1 MSKTKSRKPGI
12 ARAAAFLSVMF
23 AISIMAGAAFAQSE
37 TGQITGKVTDANG
50 AVVAGAAVNLNSVET
65 GVQRTATTNDEGIY
79 AITNLQPGV
88 YEITVQAANFAKST
102 QRVQVTVG
110 AKASLETTLSVSAI
124 STETV
129 NVVDTAGVEV
139 NTQSQELSNVVSG
152 TQIREL
158 PTVTRNP
165 YNLVQ
170 LSGNATTDDPST
182 SLNATAGTA
191 TWRGAGASLNG
202 QRAAST
208 NVLLDG
214 ADNNDSYIAA
224 VGQSIPLD
232 SVQEFRVITSN
243 FSSEY
248 GRASGGIV
256 NVATRGGSNEFHGTA
271 YAFNRLSR
279 LASNG
284 FANNAT
290 EVPRGVFTRNQFGY
304 SFGGRIVKD
313 KLFFFNSTE
322 WTRVRSQG
330 ELLAFVPTQQLI
342 NLSAPATQNFFS
354 GYSLAARATGRIR
367 TASELGITGVPG
379 DTPAFQEV
387 AYSVPTDLGGGFP
400 QNDASTVTRID
411 WNLSDNTQ
419 IYGRYALQDNITLPG
434 TGANSPYEGF
444 NTGTTA
450 FNQNFLVSLTR
461 TFSPNLVSASKI
473 AFNRVNTG
481 NPLGDQPPGPT
492 LYMNEIFAVNVDQN
506 TPVNVAFPGYLP
518 FTPGSAIPAN
528 GPSNQLQLYQ
538 DLNYLT
544 GRHQFRFGGQFFNI
558 QQNRTF
564 GAFLNSVQTLGINN
578 VQAYNNLVA
587 GELVKFQGAVDPQGG
602 FPGDFVT
609 TPLSP
614 PSFSRSNVYNEWA
627 AYINDGWRIRPNV
640 MLNLGLRYEYY
651 GVQHNKDPELDSNF
665 YFGSGST
672 LQERIRNGSVQI
684 AKNSSIGGL
693 WKKDFNNFAPRVGFA
708 WDIFGDG
715 KTSLR
720 GGYGMSYE
728 RNFGNVTFNV
738 IQNPPSQTV
747 VALTAGVDV
756 PSLAISLNNAG
767 PLAGS
772 GTTVRLPGSS
782 LRHVREDIVN
792 AYAHF
797 WSGALERELGQGTVA
812 SVEYSGSAGRALYS
826 LENINRSGAGLAYL
840 GSPATTPT
848 GATSSRLNGQY
859 TNINTRGNNGYSNYN
874 ALIVGIASNNFRN
887 HGLQFTAR
895 YTLSKA
901 KDNLSSTFSDS
912 NANASLGLLDPFDPK
927 FDYGYA
933 DFDSRHRLVT
943 SFNYEI
949 PLFKNAE
956 SSLVRN
962 LLGGF
967 SLTGIFIARTGNPF
981 TVFDCT
987 TASSGACPRYVPSTG
1002 SVSSSSS
1009 GNLTEVGANS
1019 FSFLQ
1024 LPAASP
1030 FVNPVAGNGVVGPF
1044 PAEMSKRNAFR
1055 GPGFWNADLGLYK
1068 RIKFNEKYSM
1078 QLRLEAFN
1086 VFNHANLFIVPGSL
1100 DISGFTDAAGNPT
1113 ASFIPAQRG
1122 VFTSGNLERRNVQLA
1137 AKFIF

>member
-1 MSKTKSRKPGI
+1 MIMNKNKFRRTTNAGLLVLC
-12 ARAAAFLSVMF
+12 AVFAVLMMVESVL
-23 AISIMAGAAFAQSE
+23 AQSE
-37 TGQITGKVTDANG
+37 TGQITGKVTDPNG
-50 AVVAGAAVNLNSVET
+50 AVVTGAAVTLSSVET
-65 GVQRTATTNDEGIY
+65 GVQRTATTNDEGVY
-79 AITNLQPGV
+79 AITNLQSGV
-88 YEITVQAANFAKST
+88 YEVVVEAANFARST

-110 AKASLETTLSVSAI
+110 AKASLETALSVSGINTATI
-124 STETV
+124 D
-129 NVVDTAGVEV
+129 VVDSAGVEV
-139 NTQSQELSNVVSG
+139 NTQTQELSNVVSG

-182 SLNATAGTA
+182 SQNGTGG
-191 TWRGAGASLNG
+191 TSTFRGAGASLNG

-214 ADNNDSYIAA
+214 ADNNDSYTA
-224 VGQSIPLD
+224 VIGQSIPLD

-248 GRASGGIV
+248 GRATGGIV

-271 YAFNRLSR
+271 YEFNRISR

-290 EVPRGVFTRNQFGY
+290 DVPRGVFTRNQFGY
-304 SFGGRIVKD
+304 SFGGRIIKD

-330 ELLAFVPTQQLI
+330 ELLAFVPTSQLI
-342 NLSAPATQNFFS
+342 GLSAAATRNFFS
-354 GYSLAARATGRIR
+354 GYTLAARPTGRVR
-367 TASELGITGVPG
+367 TASELGITGVPAN
-379 DTPAFQEV
+379 TPAFQEV

-400 QNDASTVTRID
+400 QNDLSTITRVD
-411 WNLSDNTQ
+411 WILSDKTQ

-450 FNQNFLVSLTR
+450 YNQNFLASLTH
-461 TFSPNLVSASKI
+461 TFSPKFVSATKL
-473 AFNRVNTG
+473 AFNRFNTG

-492 LYMNEIFAVNVDQN
+492 LYMNETFAVNVDQN
-506 TPVNVAFPGYLP
+506 TPVNVAYPGYLP

-528 GPSNQLQLYQ
+528 GPTNQLQVYQ

-544 GRHQFRFGGQFFNI
+544 GHHQFRFGGQFFNI

-564 GAFLNSVQTLGINN
+564 GAFLNSVQTLGNNN

-587 GELVKFQGAVDPQGG
+587 GQLVKFQGAVDPQGG
-602 FPGDFVT
+602 FPGSFVT
-609 TPLSP
+609 TPLSA

-627 AYINDGWRIRPNV
+627 AYVNDAWRIHPTV
-640 MLNLGLRYEYY
+640 TLNLGLRYEYY
-651 GVQHNKDPELDSNF
+651 GVQHNKNADLDSNF
-665 YFGSGST
+665 YFGSGNT

-684 AKNSSIGGL
+684 AKNSAVGGL
-693 WKKDFNNFAPRVGFA
+693 WQKDWNNFAPRLGFA
-708 WDIFGDG
+708 WDVLGDG

-738 IQNPPSQTV
+738 IQNPPAQTV
-747 VALTAGVDV
+747 VALTAGVEV
-756 PSLAISLNNAG
+756 PSLSISRDNAG

-772 GTTVRLPGSS
+772 GTTIRLPGAS

-797 WSGALERELGQGTVA
+797 WSAAFERELGRGTVA

-826 LENINRSGAGLAYL
+826 LENINRTGTGLVYL

-848 GATSSRLNGQY
+848 GGASSRLNGQY
-859 TNINTRGNNGYSNYN
+859 TNINTRANNGFSNYN

-887 HGLQFTAR
+887 QGLDFTAR
-895 YTLSKA
+895 YSLSTA

-927 FDYGYA
+927 LDYGYA
-933 DFDSRHRLVT
+933 DFDARHRFVA
-943 SFNYEI
+943 SFNYEV
-949 PLFKNAE
+949 PFFKNAD

-967 SLTGIFIARTGNPF
+967 SLTGIFNARTGNPF

-1002 SVSSSSS
+1002 TVTSTS
-1009 GNLTEVGANS
+1009 GNLTSVGANS
-1019 FSFLQ
+1019 FNYIQ
-1024 LPAASP
+1024 LPAANP
-1030 FVNPVAGNGVVGPF
+1030 FVNPLTGTGVVGPF

-1055 GPGFWNADLGLYK
+1055 GPGYWNADLGLYK
-1068 RIKFNEKYSM
+1068 RVKFSETYSL
-1078 QLRLEAFN
+1078 QFRLEAFN

-1100 DISGFTDAAGNPT
+1100 DISGFTDAAGNP
-1113 ASFIPAQRG
+1113 APSFIPAQRG

-1137 AKFIF
+1137 VKFIF

>member
-1 MSKTKSRKPGI
+1 MSKTKFRQSVATG
-12 ARAAAFLSVMF
+12 ALAFLSVVF
-23 AISIMAGAAFAQSE
+23 AVALLAGSALAQSE
-37 TGQITGKVTDANG
+37 TGQISGKVSDANG
-50 AVVAGAAVNLNSVET
+50 AVVAGAAVSLKSVET
-65 GVQRTATTNDEGIY
+65 GAQRTATTNEDGVY

-110 AKASLETTLSVSAI
+110 AKASLETTLSVSEL

-129 NVVDTAGVEV
+129 NVIDNAGVEV
-139 NTQSQELSNVVSG
+139 NTQSHELSNVVSG

-182 SLNATAGTA
+182 SQNGTAGTS
-191 TWRGAGASLNG
+191 TFRGAGASLNG

-214 ADNNDSYIAA
+214 ADNNDSYTAV
-224 VGQSIPLD
+224 VGQNIPLD

-256 NVATRGGSNEFHGTA
+256 NVATRAGSNDFHGTA

-290 EVPRGVFTRNQFGY
+290 DVPRGVFTRNQFGY
-304 SFGGRIVKD
+304 SFGGRIIKD

-354 GYSLAARATGRIR
+354 AYQLAARATGRTR
-367 TASELGITGVPG
+367 TAGELGITGVPAG
-379 DTPAFQEV
+379 TIAFQEV

-400 QNDASTVTRID
+400 QNDVSTVTRLD
-411 WNLSDNTQ
+411 WNLSEKTQ
-419 IYGRYALQDNITLPG
+419 VYGRYALQDNITLPG

-450 FNQNFLVSLTR
+450 YNQNILVSLTH
-461 TFSPNLVSASKI
+461 TFSPTFVSASKI

-492 LYMNEIFAVNVDQN
+492 LYMNEVFAVNIDQN

-518 FTPGSAIPAN
+518 FNPGSAIPAN
-528 GPSNQLQLYQ
+528 GPSNQIQLYQ
-538 DLNYLT
+538 DINYLR
-544 GRHQFRFGGQFFNI
+544 GNHQFRFGGQFFNI

-564 GAFLNSVQTLGINN
+564 GAFLNSVQTLGVNN
-578 VQAYNNLVA
+578 VQAFNNLVA
-587 GELVKFQGAVDPQGG
+587 GQLVKFQGAVDPQGG

-609 TPLSP
+609 TPLAP

-627 AYINDGWRIRPNV
+627 MYVNDSWRIRPTL

-651 GVQHNKDPELDSNF
+651 GVQHNKSPELDSNF
-665 YFGSGST
+665 YFGQGST
-672 LQERIRNGSVQI
+672 LQERIRNGSVQQ
-684 AKNSSIGGL
+684 ANQSAVGGL
-693 WKKDFNNFAPRVGFA
+693 WQKDWNNFAPRVGFA
-708 WDIFGDG
+708 WDMFGDG

-738 IQNPPSQTV
+738 IQNPPAQTV

-756 PSLAISLNNAG
+756 PTLDISRDNAG

-772 GTTVRLPGSS
+772 GTTIRLPGSS

-797 WSGALERELGQGTVA
+797 WSASFERELGTGTVA

-826 LENINRSGAGLAYL
+826 LENINRNGAGLVYL

-848 GATSSRLNGQY
+848 GGTSSRLNGQY
-859 TNINTRGNNGYSNYN
+859 TNINTRGNNGFSNYN
-874 ALIVGIASNNFRN
+874 ALIVGLDSNNFRN
-887 HGLQFTAR
+887 KGLQFTAR
-895 YTLSKA
+895 YTFSVA

-912 NANASLGLLDPFDPK
+912 NGNASLGLLDPFDPGL
-927 FDYGYA
+927 DYGYA
-933 DFDSRHRLVT
+933 DFDSRHRFVT

-949 PLFKNAE
+949 PFFKNADN
-956 SSLVRN
+956 SLVRN
-962 LLGGF
+962 VLGGF
-967 SLTGIFIARTGNPF
+967 SLTGIMNARTGNPF

-987 TASSGACPRYVPSTG
+987 TASSGACPRYVPSTSING
-1002 SVSSSSS
+1002 GAS
-1009 GNLTEVGANS
+1009 GNLQPVGANS
-1019 FSFLQ
+1019 FNFIN
-1024 LPAASP
+1024 LPAANP
-1030 FVNPVAGNGVVGPF
+1030 FVNPIAGNGVVGPF

-1055 GPGFWNADLGLYK
+1055 GPGYWNADLGLYK
-1068 RIKFNEKYSM
+1068 RIRFNENYSM
-1078 QLRLEAFN
+1078 QLRLEVFN

-1100 DISGFTDAAGNPT
+1100 DVSGFTDAAGNPT

>member
-1 MSKTKSRKPGI
+1 MSKNKLRQS
-12 ARAAAFLSVMF
+12 AATGAIAFLSVVF
-23 AISIMAGAAFAQSE
+23 AMAMMAGAALAQSE
-37 TGQITGKVTDANG
+37 TGQITGKVSDANG
-50 AVVAGAAVNLNSVET
+50 AVVAGAAVSLSSVET
-65 GVQRTATTNDEGIY
+65 GVQRTAITNDDGVY

-102 QRVQVTVG
+102 QRLQVTVG

-129 NVVDTAGVEV
+129 NVIDNAGVEV
-139 NTQSQELSNVVSG
+139 NTQTHELSNIVTG

-182 SLNATAGTA
+182 SQNGTSGTA

-224 VGQSIPLD
+224 VGQNIPLD

-290 EVPRGVFTRNQFGY
+290 DVPRGVFTRNQFGY
-304 SFGGRIVKD
+304 SFGGRVIKD

-330 ELLAFVPTQQLI
+330 ELLAFVPTQELI
-342 NLSAPATQNFFS
+342 NLSAPATRDFFS
-354 GYSLAARATGRIR
+354 AYTLAARPTGRIR
-367 TASELGITGVPG
+367 TASQLGITGVPG
-379 DTPAFQEV
+379 NTPAFQEV

-400 QNDASTVTRID
+400 QNDVSTVTRID
-411 WNLSDNTQ
+411 WNLSDKTQ
-419 IYGRYALQDNITLPG
+419 VYGRYALQDNITLPG

-450 FNQNFLVSLTR
+450 YNQNFLVSLTH
-461 TFSPNLVSASKI
+461 TLSPNFVSASKL

-492 LYMNEIFAVNVDQN
+492 LYINEATAVNIDQN
-506 TPVNVAFPGYLP
+506 TPVAIAFPGYLP
-518 FTPGSAIPAN
+518 FNPGSAIPAN
-528 GPSNQLQLYQ
+528 GPSNQFQLYQ
-538 DLNYLT
+538 DMNYLR
-544 GRHQFRFGGQFFNI
+544 GRHQIRFGGQFFNI

-564 GAFLNSVQTLGINN
+564 GAFLNSVQTLGNN
-578 VQAYNNLVA
+578 TVQALNNLVA
-587 GELVKFQGAVDPQGG
+587 GQLVKFQGAVDPQGG
-602 FPGDFVT
+602 FPGSFVT

-614 PSFSRSNVYNEWA
+614 PAFSRSNVYNEWA
-627 AYINDGWRIRPNV
+627 AYVNDAWRVRPSLT
-640 MLNLGLRYEYY
+640 LNLGLRYEFY
-651 GVQHNKDPELDSNF
+651 GVQHNKNPELDSNF
-665 YFGSGST
+665 YFGAGST

-684 AKNSSIGGL
+684 AKNSPVGAL
-693 WKKDFNNFAPRVGFA
+693 WKKDLNNFAPRVGFA

-738 IQNPPSQTV
+738 IQNPPAQTV

-756 PSLAISLNNAG
+756 PSLAISRNNSG

-772 GTTVRLPGSS
+772 GTTIRLPGSS

-797 WSGALERELGQGTVA
+797 WSAAFERELGQGTVA
-812 SVEYSGSAGRALYS
+812 SLEYSGSAGRALYS
-826 LENINRSGAGLAYL
+826 LENINRTGTGLAYL
-840 GSPATTPT
+840 GSPAITPT
-848 GATSSRLNGQY
+848 GGASSRLNGQY
-859 TNINTRGNNGYSNYN
+859 TNINSRANNGFSNYN
-874 ALIVGIASNNFRN
+874 ALIVGLASNNFRKS
-887 HGLQFTAR
+887 GLQFTAR
-895 YTLSKA
+895 YSWSVA

-933 DFDSRHRLVT
+933 DFDARHRFVS

-949 PLFKNAE
+949 PFFKNAD

-967 SLTGIFIARTGNPF
+967 SLTGIVNARTGNPF

-987 TASSGACPRYVPSTG
+987 TAGSGACPRYVPSTG
-1002 SVSSSSS
+1002 SASGSRS
-1009 GNLTEVGANS
+1009 GNSVGANS
-1019 FSFLQ
+1019 FSFLE
-1024 LPAASP
+1024 LPAANP
-1030 FVNPVAGNGVVGPF
+1030 FVNPLTGNGVVGPF

-1055 GPGFWNADLGLYK
+1055 GPGYWNADLGLYK
-1068 RIKFNEKYSM
+1068 RVKFNEKYSM

-1100 DISGFTDAAGNPT
+1100 DVSGFTDAAGNPIP
-1113 ASFIPAQRG
+1113 SFIPANRG

-1137 AKFIF
+1137 VKFIF

>member
-1 MSKTKSRKPGI
+1 MSKSKL
-12 ARAAAFLSVMF
+12 RATTTRALGFLSVVLALAMF
-23 AISIMAGAAFAQSE
+23 AATAPAQSE
-37 TGQITGKVTDANG
+37 TGQITGKVADSNG
-50 AVVAGAAVNLNSVET
+50 AVVAGAAVNLKSAET
-65 GVQRTATTNDEGIY
+65 GVQRSATSNDEGVY
-79 AITNLQPGV
+79 LITNLQPGV
-88 YEITVQAANFAKST
+88 YEVTTQAPNFAKST

-110 AKASLETTLSVSAI
+110 AKASLETRLSVSEI
-124 STETV
+124 STQTV
-129 NVVDTAGVEV
+129 DVIDSSGIEV
-139 NTQSQELSNVVSG
+139 NTQNQELSNVVSG

-182 SLNATAGTA
+182 SQNDTSGTS
-191 TWRGAGASLNG
+191 TYRGAGASLNG

-208 NVLLDG
+208 NILLDG
-214 ADNNDSYIAA
+214 ADNNNSYTAT
-224 VGQSIPLD
+224 VGQNIPLD

-256 NVATRGGSNEFHGTA
+256 NVATRGGSNELHGTA
-271 YAFNRLSR
+271 YAFNRLSK

-290 EVPRGVFTRNQFGY
+290 NVPRGVFTRNQFGY
-304 SFGGRIVKD
+304 SAGGRIIKD

-342 NLSAPATQNFFS
+342 DLSAPATRDFFS
-354 GYSLAARATGRIR
+354 AYTLAARATGRIR
-367 TASELGITGVPG
+367 TAGELGITSVPAS
-379 DTPAFQEV
+379 TPAFQEV

-400 QNDASTVTRID
+400 QNDVSTVTRID
-411 WNLSDNTQ
+411 WNLSDKTQ
-419 IYGRYALQDNITLPG
+419 IYGRYALQDNLTLPG
-434 TGANSPYEGF
+434 TNANSPYQGF

-450 FNQNFLVSLTR
+450 FNQNFLASLTH
-461 TFSPNLVSASKI
+461 TFSPYLVSASKL

-481 NPLGDQPPGPT
+481 SPLGDQPPGPT
-492 LYMNEIFAVNVDQN
+492 LYMNETFAVNIDQS
-506 TPVNVAFPGYLP
+506 TPVNIAFPGYLP
-518 FTPGSAIPAN
+518 FNPGSAIPAD
-528 GPSNQLQLYQ
+528 GPINQLQLYQ
-538 DLNYLT
+538 DFNYLS
-544 GRHQFRFGGQFFNI
+544 GRHQFRFGGSAFNI
-558 QQNRTF
+558 QQNRSF
-564 GAFLNSVQTLGINN
+564 GAFLNSVQTLGNNN
-578 VQAYNNLVA
+578 VQALNRLVA
-587 GELVKFQGAVDPQGG
+587 GQLEKFQGAVDPQGG

-627 AYINDGWRIRPNV
+627 LYLNDSWRVRPALT
-640 MLNLGLRYEYY
+640 LNLGLRYEYY
-651 GVQHNKDPELDSNF
+651 GVQHNKDPQLDSNF

-684 AKNSSIGGL
+684 AKDSPVGGL
-693 WKKDFNNFAPRVGFA
+693 WRQDRNNFAPRVGFA

-720 GGYGMSYE
+720 GGYGVSYE

-738 IQNPPSQTV
+738 IQNPPAQTV
-747 VALTAGVDV
+747 VSLTAGVEV
-756 PSLAISLNNAG
+756 PSLSISRNNSG

-772 GTTVRLPGSS
+772 GTTIRLPGAS

-797 WSGALERELGQGTVA
+797 WSAAFERELGSGTVA

-826 LENINRSGAGLAYL
+826 LENINRTGTGLVYL

-848 GATSSRLNGQY
+848 GGASSRLNGQY
-859 TNINTRGNNGYSNYN
+859 TNINTRANNGYSNYN
-874 ALIVGIASNNFRN
+874 ALVVGIESNNFRN
-887 HGLQFTAR
+887 RGLQFTAR
-895 YTLSKA
+895 YTLSAA

-912 NANASLGLLDPFDPK
+912 NANASLGLLDPFDPS

-933 DFDSRHRLVT
+933 DFDSRHRFVS

-949 PLFKNAE
+949 PYFNNVD
-956 SSLVRN
+956 SRLVRH

-967 SLTGIFIARTGNPF
+967 ALTSIITARTGNPF

-987 TASSGACPRYVPSTG
+987 TASSGACPRYVPTSG
-1002 SVSSSSS
+1002 SIDFSGS
-1009 GNLTEVGANS
+1009 GNPQPVGANS
-1019 FSFLQ
+1019 FSFVQ
-1024 LPAASP
+1024 LPAAAP
-1030 FVNPVAGNGVVGPF
+1030 FFNSVAGNGVVGPF
-1044 PAEMSKRNAFR
+1044 PAQMSKRNAFR
-1055 GPGFWNADLGLYK
+1055 GPGYWNVDMGLYK
-1068 RIKFNEKYSM
+1068 RVRFSEKYSM
-1078 QLRLEAFN
+1078 QLRFEAFN

-1100 DISGFTDAAGNPT
+1100 DISGFTDAEGNPT
-1113 ASFIPAQRG
+1113 PGFIPAQRG

-1137 AKFIF
+1137 VKFIF

>member
-1 MSKTKSRKPGI
+1 MSKTKSRRSVV
-12 ARAAAFLSVMF
+12 ACTLAFLSVVF
-23 AISIMAGAAFAQSE
+23 AIAIMTGSALAQSE
-37 TGQITGKVTDANG
+37 TGQITGKVIDTNG
-50 AVVAGAAVNLNSVET
+50 AVVAGAAVTLNSVET
-65 GVQRTATTNDEGIY
+65 GTQRTATTNEDGIY
-79 AITNLQPGV
+79 TITNLQPGV
-88 YEITVQAANFAKST
+88 YEISVQAANFAKST

-110 AKASLETTLSVSAI
+110 AKASLDTTLSVSAI

-129 NVVDTAGVEV
+129 NVIDNAGVEV
-139 NTQSQELSNVVSG
+139 NTQTQELSNVVSG

-182 SLNATAGTA
+182 SQNGTAGTA
-191 TWRGAGASLNG
+191 TFRGAGASLNG

-214 ADNNDSYIAA
+214 ADNNDSYAA
-224 VGQSIPLD
+224 VIGQNIPLD

-256 NVATRGGSNEFHGTA
+256 NVATRGGSNDFHGTA

-290 EVPRGVFTRNQFGY
+290 AVPRGVFTRNQFGY

-330 ELLAFVPTQQLI
+330 ELLAFVPTPQLI
-342 NLSAPATQNFFS
+342 SLSAPATRDFFS
-354 GYSLAARATGRIR
+354 AYTLAARATGRVR
-367 TASELGITGVPG
+367 TAGDLGITGVPG
-379 DTPAFQEV
+379 STPAFMEV

-400 QNDASTVTRID
+400 QNDASTVTRVD
-411 WNLSDNTQ
+411 WNLSDKTQ
-419 IYGRYALQDNITLPG
+419 VYGRYALQDNITLPG

-450 FNQNFLVSLTR
+450 FNQNFLVSLTH
-461 TFSPNLVSASKI
+461 TFSSNLVSASKI

-481 NPLGDQPPGPT
+481 NPLGEQPPGPT
-492 LYMNEIFAVNVDQN
+492 LYMNETFAVNVDQN

-518 FTPGSAIPAN
+518 FNPGSAIPAN
-528 GPSNQLQLYQ
+528 GPSNQLQIYQ
-538 DLNYLT
+538 DLNYLR
-544 GRHQFRFGGQFFNI
+544 GHHQLRVGGQFFNI

-564 GAFLNSVQTLGINN
+564 GAFLNSVQTLGNNN
-578 VQAYNNLVA
+578 VQAFNNLVA
-587 GELVKFQGAVDPQGG
+587 GQLVKFQGAVDPQGG
-602 FPGDFVT
+602 FPGSFVT
-609 TPLSP
+609 TPLNP

-627 AYINDGWRIRPNV
+627 AYINDGWHVRQNL
-640 MLNLGLRYEYY
+640 MLNLGMRYEFY
-651 GVQHNKDPELDSNF
+651 GVQHNKNPNLDSNF
-665 YFGSGST
+665 YFGPGST

-684 AKNSSIGGL
+684 AKNSPVHGL
-693 WKKDFNNFAPRVGFA
+693 WKKDWNNFAPRVGFA

-720 GGYGMSYE
+720 GGYGISYE

-738 IQNPPSQTV
+738 IQNPPAQTV

-756 PSLAISLNNAG
+756 PTLAISRNNSG

-772 GTTVRLPGSS
+772 GTTIRLPGSS

-797 WSGALERELGQGTVA
+797 WSASFERELGQGTVA

-826 LENINRSGAGLAYL
+826 LENINRNGAGLVYL
-840 GSPATTPT
+840 GGPATTPA
-848 GATSSRLNGQY
+848 GGTSSRLNGQY
-859 TNINTRGNNGYSNYN
+859 TNINSRANNGFSNYN
-874 ALIVGIASNNFRN
+874 ALIVGLASNNFRN
-887 HGLQFTAR
+887 RGLQFTAA
-895 YTLSKA
+895 YTLSTA

-912 NANASLGLLDPFDPK
+912 NANASLGLLDPFNPK

-933 DFDSRHRLVT
+933 DFDARHRFVT
-943 SFNYEI
+943 SFNYEV
-949 PLFKNAE
+949 PFFKNAE

-962 LLGGF
+962 LLGGY
-967 SLTGIFIARTGNPF
+967 SLTGIFNARSGNPF

-987 TASSGACPRYVPSTG
+987 TASSGACPRYVPST
-1002 SVSSSSS
+1002 SVRNS
-1009 GNLTEVGANS
+1009 GTGNSVGANS
-1019 FSFLQ
+1019 FSFLE
-1024 LPAASP
+1024 LPAANP
-1030 FVNPVAGNGVVGPF
+1030 FVNPISHNGVVGPF

-1055 GPGFWNADLGLYK
+1055 GPGYWNADLGLYK
-1068 RIKFNEKYSM
+1068 RIKLTEKYSM
-1078 QLRLEAFN
+1078 QLRLEVFD

-1113 ASFIPAQRG
+1113 PSFIPAQRG

>member
-1 MSKTKSRKPGI
+1 MSKTNFRQSISTGGL
-12 ARAAAFLSVMF
+12 AFLSVVF
-23 AISIMAGAAFAQSE
+23 AIAMMAGTTLAQSE
-37 TGQITGKVTDANG
+37 TGQITGKVTDPNG
-50 AVVAGAAVNLNSVET
+50 AVVAGAAINLSSVET
-65 GVQRTATTNDEGIY
+65 GAQRTATTNDEGVY
-79 AITNLQPGV
+79 AITNLQPGI

-102 QRVQVTVG
+102 QRLQVTVG

-124 STETV
+124 NTATV
-129 NVVDTAGVEV
+129 DVIDNAGVEV
-139 NTQSQELSNVVSG
+139 NTQTQELSNVVSG

-170 LSGNATTDDPST
+170 LSGNATTEDPST
-182 SLNATAGTA
+182 SQNATAGTS
-191 TWRGAGASLNG
+191 TFRGAGASLNG

-214 ADNNDSYIAA
+214 ADNNDSYTAI

-256 NVATRGGSNEFHGTA
+256 NVATRGGSNDFHGTA

-290 EVPRGVFTRNQFGY
+290 DVPRGVFTRNQFGY
-304 SFGGRIVKD
+304 SFGGRAIKD

-342 NLSAPATQNFFS
+342 NLSAPATRDFFS
-354 GYSLAARATGRIR
+354 AYTLAARSTGRIR
-367 TASELGITGVPG
+367 TAGELGITGVPAS
-379 DTPAFQEV
+379 TPAFQEV

-400 QNDASTVTRID
+400 QNDTSTVTRVD
-411 WNLSDNTQ
+411 WNLSDKTQ

-450 FNQNFLVSLTR
+450 YNQNFLVSLTR
-461 TFSPNLVSASKI
+461 TFSPNLVWASKL

-492 LYMNEIFAVNVDQN
+492 LYMNETFAVNVDQN

-528 GPSNQLQLYQ
+528 GPSNQLQVYQ

-544 GRHQFRFGGQFFNI
+544 SHHQFRFGGQFFNI

-564 GAFLNSVQTLGINN
+564 GAFLNSVQTLGNNN
-578 VQAYNNLVA
+578 VQAFNNLVA
-587 GELVKFQGAVDPQGG
+587 GQLVKFQGAVDPQGG
-602 FPGDFVT
+602 FPGSFVT

-627 AYINDGWRIRPNV
+627 AYVNDAWRIRPGV
-640 MLNLGLRYEYY
+640 TLNLGLRYEYY
-651 GVQHNKDPELDSNF
+651 GVQHNKNPELDSNF

-684 AKNSSIGGL
+684 AKDSPVGGL
-693 WKKDFNNFAPRVGFA
+693 WRKDWNNFAPRVGFA
-708 WDIFGDG
+708 WDVFGDG

-738 IQNPPSQTV
+738 IQNPPAQTV
-747 VALTAGVDV
+747 VALTAGVEV
-756 PSLAISLNNAG
+756 PSLSISRNNAG

-772 GTTVRLPGSS
+772 GTTIRLPGAS

-797 WSGALERELGQGTVA
+797 WSAALEREMGQGTVA

-826 LENINRSGAGLAYL
+826 LENINRSGAGPVYL
-840 GSPATTPT
+840 GSLATTPT
-848 GATSSRLNGQY
+848 GGTSSRLNGQY
-859 TNINTRGNNGYSNYN
+859 TNINTRANNGYSNYN
-874 ALIVGIASNNFRN
+874 ALVLGIASNNFRN
-887 HGLQFTAR
+887 KGLQFTAR
-895 YTLSKA
+895 YTLSSA

-912 NANASLGLLDPFDPK
+912 NANASLGLLDPFNPSL
-927 FDYGYA
+927 DYGYA
-933 DFDSRHRLVT
+933 DFDSRHRFVS

-949 PLFKNAE
+949 PFFKNAE

-962 LLGGF
+962 MLGGF
-967 SLTGIFIARTGNPF
+967 ALTGIFSARTGNPF

-1002 SVSSSSS
+1002 SISS
-1009 GNLTEVGANS
+1009 GGSGAAVGANS
-1019 FSFLQ
+1019 FSYQQ
-1024 LPAASP
+1024 LPAANP
-1030 FVNPVAGNGVVGPF
+1030 FFNPVAGNGVVGPF

-1055 GPGFWNADLGLYK
+1055 GPGYWNADLGLYK
-1068 RIKFNEKYSM
+1068 RVKLNERYSV

-1100 DISGFTDAAGNPT
+1100 DVSGFTDAAGNPT
-1113 ASFIPAQRG
+1113 PSFIPANRG

>member
-1 MSKTKSRKPGI
+1 MSKTKTRQS
-12 ARAAAFLSVMF
+12 AATGALGFLSVVF
-23 AISIMAGAAFAQSE
+23 AIAMMAGATLAQSE
-37 TGQITGKVTDANG
+37 TGQITGRVSDTNG
-50 AVVAGAAVNLNSVET
+50 AVVAGATVTLNSVET
-65 GVQRTATTNDEGIY
+65 GAQRSTTTNEDGVY

-129 NVVDTAGVEV
+129 NVIDTAGVEV
-139 NTQSQELSNVVSG
+139 NTQTQELSNVVSG

-182 SLNATAGTA
+182 SQNGTAGTS
-191 TWRGAGASLNG
+191 TFRGAGASLNG

-214 ADNNDSYIAA
+214 ADNNDSYTAV
-224 VGQSIPLD
+224 VGQNIPLD

-256 NVATRGGSNEFHGTA
+256 NVATRGGSNDFHGTA

-290 EVPRGVFTRNQFGY
+290 NVPRGVFTRNQFGY
-304 SFGGRIVKD
+304 SLGGPIVKD

-342 NLSAPATQNFFS
+342 NLSAPATRDFFS
-354 GYSLAARATGRIR
+354 AYTLAARPTGRIR
-367 TASELGITGVPG
+367 TASQLGITGVPA

-400 QNDASTVTRID
+400 QNDTSTVTRID

-450 FNQNFLVSLTR
+450 YNQNFLVSLTH
-461 TFSPNLVSASKI
+461 TFSPRLVSASKI

-492 LYMNEIFAVNVDQN
+492 LYMNETFAVNVDQN

-538 DLNYLT
+538 DLNFLT
-544 GRHQFRFGGQFFNI
+544 GHHQFRFGGQFFNI

-578 VQAYNNLVA
+578 VQAFNNLVA
-587 GELVKFQGAVDPQGG
+587 GQLVKFQGAVDPQGG

-609 TPLSP
+609 TPLAP

-627 AYINDGWRIRPNV
+627 AYINDSWRIRPNL

-651 GVQHNKDPELDSNF
+651 GVQHNKNPDLDSNF

-684 AKNSSIGGL
+684 AKNSPVGGL
-693 WKKDFNNFAPRVGFA
+693 WKKDWNNFAPRVGFA
-708 WDIFGDG
+708 WDVFGDG

-720 GGYGMSYE
+720 GGYGISYE

-738 IQNPPSQTV
+738 IQNPPAQTV

-756 PSLAISLNNAG
+756 PSLDISRDNSG

-772 GTTVRLPGSS
+772 GTTIRLPGSS

-797 WSGALERELGQGTVA
+797 WSAAFERELGQGTVA

-826 LENINRSGAGLAYL
+826 LENINRTGTGLVYL
-840 GSPATTPT
+840 GSPATTPS
-848 GATSSRLNGQY
+848 GGTSSRLNGQY

-874 ALIVGIASNNFRN
+874 ALIVGLASNNLRN
-887 HGLQFTAR
+887 RGLQFTAV
-895 YTLSKA
+895 YTLSTA

-912 NANASLGLLDPFDPK
+912 NANASLGLLDPFGPK

-933 DFDSRHRLVT
+933 DFDARHRFVT

-949 PLFKNAE
+949 PFFKNAE
-956 SSLVRN
+956 SSLARN

-967 SLTGIFIARTGNPF
+967 SLTGIFNARSGNPF

-1002 SVSSSSS
+1002 SVSATGSGSS
-1009 GNLTEVGANS
+1009 VGANS
-1019 FSFLQ
+1019 FSFLE
-1024 LPAASP
+1024 LPAANP
-1030 FVNPVAGNGVVGPF
+1030 FVNPVSGNGVVGPF
-1044 PAEMSKRNAFR
+1044 PANMSKRNAFR
-1055 GPGFWNADLGLYK
+1055 GPGYWNADLGLYK

-1078 QLRLEAFN
+1078 QLRLEVFD

-1100 DISGFTDAAGNPT
+1100 DISGFTDADGNPIP
-1113 ASFIPAQRG
+1113 SFIPAQRG
-1122 VFTSGNLERRNVQLA
+1122 VFTSGNLEHRNVQLA

>member
-1 MSKTKSRKPGI
+1 
-12 ARAAAFLSVMF
+12 VF
-23 AISIMAGAAFAQSE
+23 AIAMMAGAAFAQSE
-37 TGQITGKVTDANG
+37 TGQITGKVTDTNG
-50 AVVAGAAVNLNSVET
+50 AVVAGATITLHSAET
-65 GVQRTATTNDEGIY
+65 GAQRTATTNDDGVY

-88 YEITVQAANFAKST
+88 YQITVEAANFAKST
-102 QRVQVTVG
+102 QRLQITVG
-110 AKASLETTLSVSAI
+110 AKASLDTTLSVSTL

-139 NTQSQELSNVVSG
+139 NTQTHELSNVVSG

-182 SLNATAGTA
+182 SQNGTAGTS
-191 TWRGAGASLNG
+191 TFRGAGASLNG

-224 VGQSIPLD
+224 VGQAIPLD
-232 SVQEFRVITSN
+232 SVQEFRVVTSN

-256 NVATRGGSNEFHGTA
+256 NVATRSGGNDFHGTA
-271 YAFNRLSR
+271 YAFNRISR

-290 EVPRGVFTRNQFGY
+290 DVPRGVFTRNQFGY
-304 SFGGRIVKD
+304 SLGGRIIKD

-330 ELLAFVPTQQLI
+330 ELLAFVPTPQLI
-342 NLSAPATQNFFS
+342 NLSAPATRDFFS
-354 GYSLAARATGRIR
+354 AYQLAARATGRVR
-367 TASELGITGVPG
+367 TAGDLGITGVPAG
-379 DTPAFQEV
+379 TPAFQEV

-400 QNDASTVTRID
+400 QNDASTVTRVD
-411 WNLSDNTQ
+411 WNLSDKTQ

-450 FNQNFLVSLTR
+450 YNQNFLVSLTH
-461 TFSPNLVSASKI
+461 TFSPYLVSASKL

-492 LYMNEIFAVNVDQN
+492 LYMNETIAVNVDQN

-518 FTPGSAIPAN
+518 FGPGQAIPAN
-528 GPSNQLQLYQ
+528 GPSNQFQLYQ
-538 DLNYLT
+538 DMNYIK
-544 GRHQFRFGGQFFNI
+544 GNHQFKFGGQFFNI

-564 GAFLNSVQTLGINN
+564 GAFLNSVQTLGVNN

-587 GELVKFQGAVDPQGG
+587 GQLVKFQGAVDPQGG

-609 TPLSP
+609 TPLGP

-627 AYINDGWRIRPNV
+627 MYVNDSWRIRPTL

-651 GVQHNKDPELDSNF
+651 GVQHNKNPELDSNF
-665 YFGSGST
+665 YFGPGNT
-672 LQERIRNGSVQI
+672 LQERIRTGSVQI
-684 AKNSSIGGL
+684 ARDSAVGGL
-693 WKKDFNNFAPRVGFA
+693 WQKDWNNFAPRVGFA
-708 WDIFGDG
+708 WDVFGDG
-715 KTSLR
+715 RTSLR
-720 GGYGMSYE
+720 GGYGLAYE

-738 IQNPPSQTV
+738 IQNPPAQTV

-756 PSLAISLNNAG
+756 PTLSISRDNSG

-797 WSGALERELGQGTVA
+797 WSASFEHEVSQGTVA
-812 SVEYSGSAGRALYS
+812 SIEYSGSAGRALYS
-826 LENINRSGAGLAYL
+826 LENINRSGAGLVYL
-840 GSPATTPT
+840 GSPATTPS
-848 GATSSRLNGQY
+848 GGTSSRLNGQY
-859 TNINTRGNNGYSNYN
+859 TNINSRENLGYSNYN
-874 ALIVGIASNNFRN
+874 ALIFGIASNNFRN
-887 HGLQFTAR
+887 KGLQFTAR
-895 YTLSKA
+895 YTWSAA

-912 NANASLGLLDPFDPK
+912 NANTSLGLLDPFDPS

-933 DFDSRHRLVT
+933 DFDARHRFVS
-943 SFNYEI
+943 SFNWEM
-949 PLFKNAE
+949 PFFKTADN
-956 SSLVRN
+956 SVVRN
-962 LLGGF
+962 VLGGF
-967 SLTGIFIARTGNPF
+967 QLTGIFSARTGNPF

-987 TASSGACPRYVPSTG
+987 TASSGACPRYVPTG
-1002 SVSSSSS
+1002 AINSS
-1009 GNLTEVGANS
+1009 GSGNSVGANS
-1019 FSFLQ
+1019 FNYIN
-1024 LPAASP
+1024 LPAANP
-1030 FVNPVAGNGVVGPF
+1030 FINPIAGNGVVGPF
-1044 PAEMSKRNAFR
+1044 PADMSKRNSFR
-1055 GPGFWNADLGLYK
+1055 GPGYWNMDLGLYK
-1068 RIKFNEKYSM
+1068 QIRLTERYSV
-1078 QLRLEAFN
+1078 QLRMEVFD
-1086 VFNHANLFIVPGSL
+1086 VFNHSNLFIVPGSL
-1100 DISGFTDAAGNPT
+1100 DISGFTDAAGNPIPG
-1113 ASFIPAQRG
+1113 FIPAKRG

>member
-1 MSKTKSRKPGI
+1 MSKTKLRQS
-12 ARAAAFLSVMF
+12 AAAGGLPFLAVVF
-23 AISIMAGAAFAQSE
+23 AIAMMAVTILAQSE
-37 TGQITGKVTDANG
+37 TGQIIGKVTDPNG
-50 AVVAGAAVNLNSVET
+50 AVVAGAAISLKSVET
-65 GVQRTATTNDEGIY
+65 GAQRTATTNEDGVY

-110 AKASLETTLSVSAI
+110 AKASLETALSVSAI

-129 NVVDTAGVEV
+129 NVVDNAGIEV
-139 NTQSQELSNVVSG
+139 NTQTQELSNVVTG
-152 TQIREL
+152 TEIREL

-182 SLNATAGTA
+182 SQNGTAGTS
-191 TWRGAGASLNG
+191 TFRGAGASLNG

-214 ADNNDSYIAA
+214 ADNNDSYTAV
-224 VGQSIPLD
+224 VGQNIPLD

-248 GRASGGIV
+248 GRATGGIV
-256 NVATRGGSNEFHGTA
+256 NVATRGGSNDFHGSA
-271 YAFNRLSR
+271 YAFNRLSK

-290 EVPRGVFTRNQFGY
+290 DVPRGVFTRNQFGY
-304 SFGGRIVKD
+304 SLGGRLIKD

-330 ELLAFVPTQQLI
+330 ELLAFVPTPQLI
-342 NLSAPATQNFFS
+342 SLSAPATRDFF
-354 GYSLAARATGRIR
+354 GAYTLAARTTGRIR
-367 TASELGITGVPG
+367 TASQLGITGVPG

-400 QNDASTVTRID
+400 QNDTSTVTRVD
-411 WNLSDNTQ
+411 WILSDKTQ
-419 IYGRYALQDNITLPG
+419 VYGRYALQDNLTLPG

-450 FNQNFLVSLTR
+450 YNQNFLASLTH
-461 TFSPNLVSASKI
+461 TFSPNLVSASKL

-492 LYMNEIFAVNVDQN
+492 LYMNETFAVNVDQN

-528 GPSNQLQLYQ
+528 GPSNQFQVYQ

-544 GRHQFRFGGQFFNI
+544 GHHQFRFGGQFFNI

-564 GAFLNSVQTLGINN
+564 GAFLNSVQTLGNNN
-578 VQAYNNLVA
+578 VQAFNNLVA
-587 GELVKFQGAVDPQGG
+587 GQLVKFQGAVDPQGG
-602 FPGDFVT
+602 FPGSFVT

-614 PSFSRSNVYNEWA
+614 PAFSRSNVYNEWA
-627 AYINDGWRIRPNV
+627 AYVNDAWRIRPSLT
-640 MLNLGLRYEYY
+640 LNLGLRYEYY
-651 GVQHNKDPELDSNF
+651 GVQHNKNPELDSNF

-684 AKNSSIGGL
+684 AKDSPVGGL
-693 WKKDFNNFAPRVGFA
+693 WKKDWNNFAPRVGFA

-738 IQNPPSQTV
+738 IQNPPAQTV
-747 VALTAGVDV
+747 VALTAGVEV
-756 PSLAISLNNAG
+756 PSLSISRNNAG

-772 GTTVRLPGSS
+772 GTTIRLPGAS

-797 WSGALERELGQGTVA
+797 WSAAFERELGQGTVA

-826 LENINRSGAGLAYL
+826 LENINRTGAGLVYL

-848 GATSSRLNGQY
+848 GGTSSRLNGQY
-859 TNINTRGNNGYSNYN
+859 TNINTRANNGFSNYN
-874 ALIVGIASNNFRN
+874 ALVFGIASNNFRN
-887 HGLQFTAR
+887 RGLQFTAR
-895 YTLSKA
+895 YTLSTA

-912 NANASLGLLDPFDPK
+912 NANASLGLLDPFNPSL
-927 FDYGYA
+927 DYGYA
-933 DFDSRHRLVT
+933 DFDARHRFVT

-949 PLFKNAE
+949 PFFKNAE

-967 SLTGIFIARTGNPF
+967 SLTGILNGRTGNPF

-1002 SVSSSSS
+1002 SVSSSGS
-1009 GNLTEVGANS
+1009 GSRESVGANS

-1024 LPAASP
+1024 LPAANP
-1030 FVNPVAGNGVVGPF
+1030 FVNPLTGNGVVGPF

-1055 GPGFWNADLGLYK
+1055 GPGYWNADMGLYK
-1068 RIKFNEKYSM
+1068 RIKFNERYSM

-1100 DISGFTDAAGNPT
+1100 DISGFTDADGNPT
-1113 ASFIPAQRG
+1113 PSFIPAQRG

-1137 AKFIF
+1137 VKFLF

>member
-1 MSKTKSRKPGI
+1 MSKTKLRQSATTG
-12 ARAAAFLSVMF
+12 ALALLSVVF
-23 AISIMAGAAFAQSE
+23 AIAMMAGAAFAQSE
-37 TGQITGKVTDANG
+37 TGQIVGKVTDPNG
-50 AVVAGAAVNLNSVET
+50 AVVAGAAISLKSVET
-65 GVQRTATTNDEGIY
+65 GAQRTATTNEDGAY

-110 AKASLETTLSVSAI
+110 AKASLETALSVSAI

-129 NVVDTAGVEV
+129 DVIDNAGVEV
-139 NTQSQELSNVVSG
+139 NTQTQELSNVVTG

-182 SLNATAGTA
+182 SQNGTAGTS
-191 TWRGAGASLNG
+191 TFRGAGASLNG

-214 ADNNDSYIAA
+214 ADNNDSYAA
-224 VGQSIPLD
+224 VIGQNIPLD

-279 LASNG
+279 LVSNG

-290 EVPRGVFTRNQFGY
+290 DVPRGVFTRNQFGY
-304 SFGGRIVKD
+304 SFGGRAIKD

-342 NLSAPATQNFFS
+342 NLSAPATRDFFS
-354 GYSLAARATGRIR
+354 AYTLAARPTGRTR
-367 TASELGITGVPG
+367 TASQLGITGVPG
-379 DTPAFQEV
+379 NTPAFMEV

-400 QNDASTVTRID
+400 QNDTSTVSRVD
-411 WNLSDNTQ
+411 WNLSDKTQ
-419 IYGRYALQDNITLPG
+419 VYGRYALQDNLTLPG

-450 FNQNFLVSLTR
+450 YNQNFLVSLTR
-461 TFSPNLVSASKI
+461 TLSPNFVWASKL

-492 LYMNEIFAVNVDQN
+492 LYMNETFAVNVDQN

-528 GPSNQLQLYQ
+528 GPSNQFQVYQ

-544 GRHQFRFGGQFFNI
+544 GHHQFRFGGQFFNI
-558 QQNRTF
+558 EQNRTF
-564 GAFLNSVQTLGINN
+564 GAFLNSVQTLGNNN
-578 VQAYNNLVA
+578 VQAFNNLVA
-587 GELVKFQGAVDPQGG
+587 GQLVKFQGAVDPQGG
-602 FPGDFVT
+602 FPGSFVT
-609 TPLSP
+609 TPLGA

-627 AYINDGWRIRPNV
+627 AYMNDAWHIRPSLT
-640 MLNLGLRYEYY
+640 LNLGLRYEYY
-651 GVQHNKDPELDSNF
+651 GVQHNKNPELDSNF
-665 YFGSGST
+665 YFGSGNT

-684 AKNSSIGGL
+684 AKDSPVGGL
-693 WKKDFNNFAPRVGFA
+693 WRKDWNNFAPRVGFA

-720 GGYGMSYE
+720 GGYGISYE

-738 IQNPPSQTV
+738 IQNPPAQTV
-747 VALTAGVDV
+747 VALTAGVEV
-756 PSLAISLNNAG
+756 PSLSISRNNAG

-772 GTTVRLPGSS
+772 GTTIRLPGAS

-797 WSGALERELGQGTVA
+797 WSAAFEREMGTGTVA

-826 LENINRSGAGLAYL
+826 LENINRGGTGLVYL
-840 GSPATTPT
+840 GSPAITPT
-848 GATSSRLNGQY
+848 GGASSRLNGQY
-859 TNINTRGNNGYSNYN
+859 TNINSRGNNGYSNYN
-874 ALIVGIASNNFRN
+874 ALIVGLASNNFRN
-887 HGLQFTAR
+887 RGLQFTAR
-895 YTLSKA
+895 YTLSSA

-912 NANASLGLLDPFDPK
+912 NANASLGLLDPFNPK

-933 DFDSRHRLVT
+933 DFDARHRFVS

-967 SLTGIFIARTGNPF
+967 ALTGILNARTGNPF

-1002 SVSSSSS
+1002 SIS
-1009 GNLTEVGANS
+1009 GSGAGASVGANS
-1019 FSFLQ
+1019 FNYIN
-1024 LPAASP
+1024 LPAANP
-1030 FVNPVAGNGVVGPF
+1030 FLNPIAGNGVVGPF

-1055 GPGFWNADLGLYK
+1055 GPGYWNADLGLYK
-1068 RIKFNEKYSM
+1068 RVKLNERYSV
-1078 QLRLEAFN
+1078 QLRFEAFN

-1100 DISGFTDAAGNPT
+1100 DVSGFTDALGNPT
-1113 ASFIPAQRG
+1113 PSFIPANRG
-1122 VFTSGNLERRNVQLA
+1122 VFTSGNLERRNVQIA

>member
-1 MSKTKSRKPGI
+1 MSKTKLRQSATAGGL
-12 ARAAAFLSVMF
+12 ALLAVVF
-23 AISIMAGAAFAQSE
+23 AIAMIAGTVLAQSE
-37 TGQITGKVTDANG
+37 TGQIVGKVTDPNG
-50 AVVAGAAVNLNSVET
+50 AIVAGAAISLKSVET
-65 GVQRTATTNDEGIY
+65 GAQRTATTNEDGVY

-88 YEITVQAANFAKST
+88 YEIAVQAANFAKST

-110 AKASLETTLSVSAI
+110 AKASLETALSVSAI

-129 NVVDTAGVEV
+129 NVVDTAGIEV
-139 NTQSQELSNVVSG
+139 NTQTQELSNVVTG

-182 SLNATAGTA
+182 SQNGTAGTS
-191 TWRGAGASLNG
+191 TFRGAGASLNG

-214 ADNNDSYIAA
+214 ADNNDSYTA
-224 VGQSIPLD
+224 VIGQNIPLD

-248 GRASGGIV
+248 GRATGGIV
-256 NVATRGGSNEFHGTA
+256 NVATRGGSNDFHGSV
-271 YAFNRLSR
+271 YAFNRLSK

-290 EVPRGVFTRNQFGY
+290 DIPRGVFTRNQFGY
-304 SFGGRIVKD
+304 SLGGRLIKD

-330 ELLAFVPTQQLI
+330 ELLAFVPTPQLI
-342 NLSAPATQNFFS
+342 SLSAPATRDFFS
-354 GYSLAARATGRIR
+354 AYTLAARTTGRIR
-367 TASELGITGVPG
+367 TASQLGITGVPG

-400 QNDASTVTRID
+400 QNDTSTVTRVD
-411 WNLSDNTQ
+411 WILSDKTQ
-419 IYGRYALQDNITLPG
+419 VYGRYALQDNLTLPG

-450 FNQNFLVSLTR
+450 YNQNFLASLTH
-461 TFSPNLVSASKI
+461 TFSPNLVSASKL

-481 NPLGDQPPGPT
+481 NPLGAQPPGPT
-492 LYMNEIFAVNVDQN
+492 LYMNETFAVNVDQN

-528 GPSNQLQLYQ
+528 GPSNQFQLYQ

-544 GRHQFRFGGQFFNI
+544 GHHQIRFGGQFFNI

-564 GAFLNSVQTLGINN
+564 GAFLNSVQTLGNNN
-578 VQAYNNLVA
+578 VQAFNNLVA
-587 GELVKFQGAVDPQGG
+587 GQLVKFQGAVDPQGG
-602 FPGDFVT
+602 FPGSFVT

-614 PSFSRSNVYNEWA
+614 PAFSRSNVYNEWA
-627 AYINDGWRIRPNV
+627 GYLNDAWRIRPSLT
-640 MLNLGLRYEYY
+640 LNLGLRYEYY
-651 GVQHNKDPELDSNF
+651 GVQHNKNPELDSNF

-684 AKNSSIGGL
+684 AKDSPVGGL
-693 WKKDFNNFAPRVGFA
+693 WKKDWNNFAPRVGFA

-738 IQNPPSQTV
+738 IQNPPAQTV
-747 VALTAGVDV
+747 VALTAGVEV
-756 PSLAISLNNAG
+756 PSLSISRNNAG

-772 GTTVRLPGSS
+772 GTTIRLPGAS

-797 WSGALERELGQGTVA
+797 WSAAFERELGQGTVA

-826 LENINRSGAGLAYL
+826 LENINRTGSGLVYL
-840 GSPATTPT
+840 GSPAITPT
-848 GATSSRLNGQY
+848 GGTSSRLNGQY
-859 TNINTRGNNGYSNYN
+859 TNINTRANNGFSNYN
-874 ALIVGIASNNFRN
+874 ALMLGIASNNFRN
-887 HGLQFTAR
+887 RGLQFTAR
-895 YTLSKA
+895 YTLSTA

-912 NANASLGLLDPFDPK
+912 NANASLGLLDPFNPSL
-927 FDYGYA
+927 DYGYA
-933 DFDSRHRLVT
+933 DFDARHRFVT

-949 PLFKNAE
+949 PFFKNAE

-967 SLTGIFIARTGNPF
+967 SLTGILNARTGNPF

-1002 SVSSSSS
+1002 SVSSSSGS
-1009 GNLTEVGANS
+1009 RESVGANS

-1024 LPAASP
+1024 LPAANP
-1030 FVNPVAGNGVVGPF
+1030 FVNPLTGNGVVGPF

-1055 GPGFWNADLGLYK
+1055 GPGYWNADLGLYK
-1068 RIKFNEKYSM
+1068 RIKFNERYSM

-1100 DISGFTDAAGNPT
+1100 DISGFTDADGNPT
-1113 ASFIPAQRG
+1113 PSFIPAQRG

-1137 AKFIF
+1137 VKFLF